1 MVRNSE
7 VEGNK
12 NIDDLLKFIED
23 YVGEAGKKVFKV
35 LMKSNDELLDT
46 KIIEE
51 TKLNEQDVR
60 RALYELHNL
69 GLVAYRKTR
78 NPEDSRYIY
87 FWKIDTARINQVLL
101 QRKKEVLNKLKERL
115 KYEESNT
122 FFTCPVDRVRLTF
135 DEAMETDFKCPRCGS
150 DLVAEDNEEL
160 KSRLRKIIKELE
172 EEIMHEERLISS

>member
-1 MVRNSE
+1 MV
-7 VEGNK
+7 GKGKDK
-12 NIDDLLKFIED
+12 NINDLLRFIEN
-23 YVGEAGKKVFKV
+23 YVGETGKKVFRA
-35 LMKSNDELLDT
+35 LMSSGDEMLDT
-46 KIIEE
+46 EIIEK

-115 KYEESNT
+115 RYEESNT
-122 FFTCPVDRVRLTF
+122 FFTCPVDGVRLTF

-150 DLVAEDNEEL
+150 DLVAEDNEYFKE
-160 KSRLRKIIKELE
+160 RLREIIRELE
-172 EEIMHEERLISS
+172 EEISHEERLLSS

>member
-1 MVRNSE
+1 MPRRAVKEGRNIS
-7 VEGNK
+7 
-12 NIDDLLKFIED
+12 DLLRFIES
-23 YVGEAGKKVFKV
+23 YVGSAGKKVFKV
-35 LMKSNDELLDT
+35 LMSKNDEMLDT
-46 KIIEE
+46 EIIEK

-122 FFTCPVDRVRLTF
+122 FFICPVDRVRLTF

-150 DLVAEDNEEL
+150 DLEAEDNEVFKE
-160 KSRLRKIIKELE
+160 KLRRIIKDLE
-172 EEIMHEERLISS
+172 EEIIDEERKLSS

>member
-1 MVRNSE
+1 MA
-7 VEGNK
+7 GKGKDK
-12 NIDDLLKFIED
+12 NIDDLLRFIEN
-23 YVGEAGKKVFKV
+23 YVGEAGKKVFKA
-35 LMKSNDELLDT
+35 LMSSRDEMLDT
-46 KIIEE
+46 EIIER

-101 QRKKEVLNKLKERL
+101 QRKREVLNKLKERL
-115 KYEESNT
+115 RYEESNT
-122 FFTCPVDRVRLTF
+122 FFTCPVDGVRLTF

-150 DLVAEDNEEL
+150 DLVAEDNEYFR
-160 KSRLRKIIKELE
+160 KRLREIIRELE
-172 EEIMHEERLISS
+172 EEISHEERLLSS

>member
-1 MVRNSE
+1 MA
-7 VEGNK
+7 GKGKDK
-12 NIDDLLKFIED
+12 NINDLLMFIEN

-35 LMKSNDELLDT
+35 LTSSGDEMLDT
-46 KIIEE
+46 EIIEK

-87 FWKIDTARINQVLL
+87 FWKIDTTRINQVLL

-115 KYEESNT
+115 RYEESNT
-122 FFTCPVDRVRLTF
+122 FFTCPVDGVRLTF

-150 DLVAEDNEEL
+150 DLVAEDNEYFKE
-160 KSRLRKIIKELE
+160 RLREIIRELE
-172 EEIMHEERLISS
+172 EEISHEERLLSS

>member
-1 MVRNSE
+1 MA
-7 VEGNK
+7 GKGKDK
-12 NIDDLLKFIED
+12 NINDLLRFIEN
-23 YVGEAGKKVFKV
+23 YVGEAGKKVFKA
-35 LMKSNDELLDT
+35 LMSSGDEMLDT
-46 KIIEE
+46 EIIEK

-115 KYEESNT
+115 RYEESNT
-122 FFTCPVDRVRLTF
+122 FFTCPVDGVRLTF
-135 DEAMETDFKCPRCGS
+135 DEAIETDFKCPRCGS
-150 DLVAEDNEEL
+150 DLVAEDNEYFKE
-160 KSRLRKIIKELE
+160 RLREIIRELE
-172 EEIMHEERLISS
+172 EEISHEERLLSS